1 MATGRVYSVSFEG
14 VATTAATDLFELSP
28 ADDKPIRLLG
38 MTLGQSSD
46 VGDAA
51 EEVLRFEIIRGYTS
65 SGSGGSAATPI
76 PMRSTASAAGCGA
89 EVNNTTGASAG
100 TAVILMAD
108 TFNIR
113 SGYQV
118 WFPPECQP
126 EASQGNTTILV
137 RLMAAPTDSL
147 TMSGTLFFEELG

>member
-14 VATTAATDLFELSP
+14 AATTAAADLFELTP
-28 ADDKPIRLLG
+28 AANQPIRLLG
-38 MTLGQSSD
+38 MVLGQSSD

-51 EEVLRFEIIRGYTS
+51 EEVLRFEIIRGYTT

-76 PMRSTASAAGCGA
+76 PMKHADAAADCTA
-89 EVNNTTGASAG
+89 EVNNTTGANTG

-113 SGYQV
+113 SGYQI

-126 EASQGNTTILV
+126 EASAANTTIIV
-137 RLMAAPTDSL
+137 RLMAAPADSL

>member
-1 MATGRVYSVSFEG
+1 MGRVYSVVFEG
-14 VATTAATDLFELSP
+14 VATTVAADLFEISP
-28 ADDKPIRLLG
+28 ADDKPVKLLG
-38 MTLGQSSD
+38 MVLGQSSD

-51 EEVLRFEIIRGYTS
+51 EEVLRFEIIRGYTT
-65 SGSGGSAATPI
+65 SGSGGSAPTPI
-76 PMRSTASAAGCGA
+76 PMRSTDPAAGFAA

-113 SGYQV
+113 SGYQI

-126 EASQGNTTILV
+126 EASQANTTILV
-137 RLMAAPTDSL
+137 RLMAAPADSL
-147 TMSGTLFFEELG
+147 TMSGTLFVEELG